1 MQRRVVSV
9 LAIVALLLIEMLSLA
24 GCTSCSSN
32 IKVTGLEAIHETEFG
47 NVYLSMT
54 IDEFNEAGF
63 EYGDSVKITFSNG
76 YVLDDLPYYNG
87 FYTHTGEPLLVA
99 YPGYPYIRAGFNA
112 GDDLWVVAGLEEG
125 DTADVELVERGAYKA
140 IQNARD
146 ITYSDERDEYPSDE
160 AFANFREVTVGDIQ
174 PGVLY
179 RAASPCNNYHLRAP
193 YVDDLIE
200 EAGVAAILNL
210 ADTEEKIEGYIE
222 GDDFDSPYFL
232 SLYEDGKVV
241 VSGLSMNYE
250 SDDFKATLADGL
262 VGMTEMDGP
271 YLVHCN
277 EGKDRTGFAC
287 MLLEALC
294 GASYQEIVDDYM
306 VTYDNYYGITTTEQK
321 EKYDVIVSDVLDPMI
336 QSMLDDEDADLA
348 SADLAAGAKA
358 WLLDAGMSEAQVNAL
373 KARLVG

>member
-1 MQRRVVSV
+1 MKYKHVSGLALIAVLLFAV
-9 LAIVALLLIEMLSLA
+9 LACGACS
-24 GCTSCSSN
+24 SCSSS
-32 IKVTGLEAIHETEFG
+32 IKVSDLDAIHETEFG

-54 IDEFNEAGF
+54 IDEFNDAGF

-174 PGVLY
+174 AGVLY
-179 RAASPCNNYHLRAP
+179 RAASPCNNYHQRAP

-200 EAGVAAILNL
+200 GVGVAAILNL
-210 ADTEEKIEGYIE
+210 ADTEEKIEGYIAE
-222 GDDFDSPYFL
+222 DDFDSPYFL

-250 SDDFKATLADGL
+250 SDDFKARMADGL

-306 VTYDNYYGITTTEQK
+306 VTYDNYYGISTTDQK
-321 EKYDVIVSDVLDPMI
+321 DKYDVIVSDVLDPMI
-336 QSMLDDEDADLA
+336 LSMLGDEDADLA

-358 WLLDAGMSEAQVNAL
+358 WLLEAGMDEAQVDAL